1 MIVPLFHYGDGKLT
15 NTHTHDSAVK
25 EARHRDHTHLIM
37 PLKDSMSATVTGHAT
52 YSSGSGE
59 KESWGQE
66 TLEGTSKSGY
76 RRASFLSYPKPWFHR
91 YRKPK
96 LTFLRSGLLHVN
108 ILN

>member
-1 MIVPLFHYGDGKLT
+1 MPLFHYGDGKLT
-15 NTHTHDSAVK
+15 NTHTTLQSKKLDT
-25 EARHRDHTHLIM
+25 ETTHLLIM
-37 PLKDSMSATVTGHAT
+37 PLKGSMSSTVTGHAT

-76 RRASFLSYPKPWFHR
+76 RSASFLSYPKLWFHR

-96 LTFLRSGLLHVN
+96 LTFLRSRLLHVN